1 MLQKNV
7 TGEVKFE
14 NVSFSYPT
22 RAEVPV
28 LKDVTFTISS
38 GQTLAIVGPSGG
50 GKSTV
55 TALIERFY
63 DPTHGDVVRKTEYK
77 QYVLHLD
84 DLLIEI
90 GWYQH

>member
-1 MLQKNV
+1 M
-7 TGEVKFE
+7 
-14 NVSFSYPT
+14 SFSYPT

-55 TALIERFY
+55 AALIERFY
-63 DPTHGDVVRKTEYK
+63 DPTHGDVVRNGTEYK
-77 QYVLHLD
+77 QYVLQLH

-90 GWYQH
+90 GWHQH